1 MADFRTTFG
10 EITSPPELGGL
21 KGAAGINDVLSRV
34 VELIFIFAAVTFVF
48 MFLWAAV
55 SMIMSGGEKEALAKA
70 QGRIR
75 WAVIGIALLAFSF
88 LIFRILGYITG
99 FKFFI

>member
-10 EITSPPELGGL
+10 DITSPPELGGL

-34 VELIFIFAAVTFVF
+34 VELIFIFAAVTFTF

-55 SMIMSGGEKEALAKA
+55 SMIMSGGDKESLAKA
-70 QGRIR
+70 QARIR
-75 WAVIGIALLAFSF
+75 WAIIGIVLLALSFVIFS
-88 LIFRILGYITG
+88 LLSYITG